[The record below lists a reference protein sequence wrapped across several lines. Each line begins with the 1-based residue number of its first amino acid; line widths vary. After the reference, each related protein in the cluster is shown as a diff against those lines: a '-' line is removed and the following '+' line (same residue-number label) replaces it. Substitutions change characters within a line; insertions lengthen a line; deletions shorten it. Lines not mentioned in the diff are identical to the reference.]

1 MGARLIGMLLGV
13 ACVLMSGADVLAA
26 TTSSVTFPSVGSGEK
41 ILAKL
46 IVPDGAGP
54 FPAIV
59 IVHDCSGL
67 GPRSSGAPGRWA
79 DELVP
84 QGYAVLIPDSFTP
97 RDLPSGVCYLPA
109 DQSNKANGAVRAA
122 DAYGGLAFLRT
133 LPDIDGKHIG
143 LIGGSH
149 GGWTTLSAMYQ
160 PVDPKNPLMSAKR
173 NGFAAAIA
181 LYPSCAAQYGSWS
194 TKRAS
199 GVDGPPVSYAGVY
212 KPIAPLLILIGEKDD
227 WTPAEPCRRLTDAS
241 EKAGY
246 PVAIK
251 IYPGAYHSFDSNSP
265 ARFDPNRYNA
275 SAPTGKGATTG
286 GNPEAWADAKVQVRD
301 FFARHLKQAP

>member
-1 MGARLIGMLLGV
+1 MVARLIGVFLGV
-13 ACVLMSGADVLAA
+13 ACALMSGADVLAA
-26 TTSSVTFPSVGSGEK
+26 TTSSVTFPSIGSGET
-41 ILAKL
+41 IPAKL

-84 QGYAVLIPDSFTP
+84 QGYAVLMPDSFTP
-97 RDLPSGVCYLPA
+97 RDLPKGVCYLPA

-133 LPDIDGKHIG
+133 RPEIDGKRIG
-143 LIGGSH
+143 LMGGSH

-160 PVDPKNPLMSAKR
+160 PVDPKNPLISAKR
-173 NGFAAAIA
+173 DGFTAAIA
-181 LYPSCAAQYGSWS
+181 LYPSCAAQYGNWR
-194 TKRAS
+194 TKREN
-199 GVDGPPVSYAGVY
+199 GINGPPVSYTGVY

-227 WTPAEPCRRLTDAS
+227 WTPAEPCRRLTDTS
-241 EKAGY
+241 QKAGY

-251 IYPGAYHSFDSNSP
+251 VYPGAYHGFDSSSP
-265 ARFDPNRYNA
+265 TRYDPKRHNA
-275 SAPTGKGATTG
+275 SVPSGQGATTG
-286 GNPEAWADAKVQVRD
+286 GNPEAWADAKVQVWD
-301 FFARHLKQAP
+301 FFARHLKGAP